1 MVSFAWLLASA
12 PSVPRQG
19 CPNSA
24 QARFSRPLGS
34 FLSCPPIS
42 GASARPPF
50 SRSLFCAKKKSTSP
64 PQIAERVRFSHD
76 TVSRYIA
83 RYEAE
88 GVKGLLTQP
97 RSGRPRKVTDE
108 YETLLLELVAQEPRQ
123 AGMPFSNWTTANL
136 AAELAVRTGIV
147 ISPRQVENYLKQH
160 DWRLRRPVHT
170 VKHKQ
175 DPELVAEKKT
185 DSHLSRSGSS

>member
-1 MVSFAWLLASA
+1 MNQVHPLTDKELSELNQLH
-12 PSVPRQG
+12 RQTSDA
-19 CPNSA
+19 NV
-24 QARFSRPLGS
+24 RSRCDMILWSNEG
-34 FLSCPPIS
+34 L
-42 GASARPPF
+42 
-50 SRSLFCAKKKSTSP
+50 SP